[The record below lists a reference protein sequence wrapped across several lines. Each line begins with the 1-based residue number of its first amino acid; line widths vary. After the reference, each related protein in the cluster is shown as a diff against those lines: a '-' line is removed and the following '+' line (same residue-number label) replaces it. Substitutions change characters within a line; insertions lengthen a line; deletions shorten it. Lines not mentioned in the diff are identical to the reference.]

1 MSVNRGMG
9 NENVVYL
16 HNRILFMVK
25 INEFLK
31 FTGIN
36 EARNDYFEVTQTGKD
51 KCQIF
56 VLSHLRML
64 ALNL

>member
-1 MSVNRGMG
+1 MG

-16 HNRILFMVK
+16 HNGILFMVK

-51 KCQIF
+51 KCQIL
-56 VLSHLRML
+56 VLCHLRML